1 MLTAALLGLLQG
13 VFEWLPVSSQG
24 AVTLAGA
31 YLLGREPDE
40 ALALA
45 LWLHLGTGLAAA
57 VAFRADVAQL
67 AAEALPGGPPR
78 SQRLRFLVVAT
89 LVSAAVA
96 LPLLLALGDALPN
109 AGGGAVVSLAIGA
122 LMMASGALQLRRP
135 AGGIRME
142 GEAGLADAVLVG
154 LAQGAAALPGLSRS
168 GLTLAALLTRRMERQ
183 AALRLSFLMSIPA
196 SVGAA
201 LFAGLDSGLLMS
213 GEGAVGAVVAAIV
226 GFASIRALLALAGRV
241 NFGWFVVLVGAGLA
255 AGGAW
260 QLLG

>member
-24 AVTLAGA
+24 AVSLAGA
-31 YLLGREPDE
+31 YLLGRDPHE

-45 LWLHLGTGLAAA
+45 LWLHLGTGIAAA
-57 VAFRADVAQL
+57 VAFRADVVQL
-67 AAEALPGGPPR
+67 AAEALPGGAPR

-89 LVSAAVA
+89 LISAAVA
-96 LPLLLALGDALPN
+96 LPLLLALGDALPD
-109 AGGGAVVSLAIGA
+109 AGGGAVASLAVGL
-122 LMMASGALQLRRP
+122 LMMVSGTLQLRRP
-135 AGGIRME
+135 PGGVREE
-142 GEAGLADAVLVG
+142 GEAGLADAVLAG

-168 GLTLAALLTRRMERQ
+168 GLTVAALLTRRMERQ

-201 LFAGLDSGLLMS
+201 LFAGIDSGLLMS
-213 GEGAVGAVVAAIV
+213 AEGAVGALTAAVV
-226 GFASIRALLALAGRV
+226 GFASIRALLAVAGRV
-241 NFGWFVVLVGAGLA
+241 NFGAFVALVGAGLA

-260 QLLG
+260 QLVG

>member
-45 LWLHLGTGLAAA
+45 LWLHLGTGIAAA
-57 VAFRADVAQL
+57 VAFRADVVRL
-67 AAEALPGGPPR
+67 AAEALQGGPPR
-78 SQRLRFLVVAT
+78 SRQFRFVAVAT

-96 LPLLLALGDALPN
+96 LPLLLALGDGLSE
-109 AGGGAVVSLAIGA
+109 AGGGVAVSLAVGA
-122 LMMASGALQLRRP
+122 LMAASGLLQLRRP
-135 AGGIRME
+135 PEGVRGE
-142 GEAGLADAVLVG
+142 GEVTLADAVLAG

-168 GLTLAALLTRRMERQ
+168 GLTVAALLTRRVERQ

-196 SVGAA
+196 SAGAA

-213 GEGAVGAVVAAIV
+213 GEGAVGAIVAAIV

-241 NFGWFVVLVGAGLA
+241 NFGWFVVLVGVGLA

-260 QLLG
+260 QLWG

>member
-13 VFEWLPVSSQG
+13 LFEWLPVSSQG

-31 YLLGREPDE
+31 YLLGRDPHE

-57 VAFRADVAQL
+57 AAFRADVAQL
-67 AAEALPGGPPR
+67 AAEALPGGPRR
-78 SQRLRFLVVAT
+78 SQRFRFLAVAT

-96 LPLLLALGDALPN
+96 LPLLVVAGDALPE
-109 AGGGAVVSLAIGA
+109 AESGAAVSLGVGA
-122 LMMASGALQLRRP
+122 LMMVSGALQLRRP
-135 AGGIRME
+135 PGAVR
-142 GEAGLADAVLVG
+142 GEEEAELGDAVLAG

-168 GLTLAALLTRRMERQ
+168 GLTVAVLLGRRVERG

-213 GEGAVGAVVAAIV
+213 GEGAIGAAAAAVV
-226 GFASIRALLALAGRV
+226 GFASIRVLLALAGRV
-241 NFGWFVVLVGAGLA
+241 NFGAFAALVGTGLA

>member
-31 YLLGREPDE
+31 YLLGRDPHE

-45 LWLHLGTGLAAA
+45 LWLHLGTGIAAA
-57 VAFRADVAQL
+57 AAFRGDVAQL
-67 AAEALPGGPPR
+67 VAEALPGGPPR
-78 SQRLRFLVVAT
+78 SQRLRFLVAAT

-96 LPLLLALGDALPN
+96 LPLLLLVGDALPD
-109 AGGGAVVSLAIGA
+109 AGSGAVVSLAVGA
-122 LMMASGALQLRRP
+122 LMMASGLLQLRRP
-135 AGGIRME
+135 SGSVRRE
-142 GEAGLADAVLVG
+142 EQAGLADAVLAG

-201 LFAGLDSGLLMS
+201 LFVGVDSGLLMS
-213 GEGAVGAVVAAIV
+213 AEGAVGALTAAAA

-241 NFGWFVVLVGAGLA
+241 NFGWFVALVGAGLA